1 MKQEIFKLL
10 ICKHIK
16 YVLKISL
23 VASLILFFAISRVE
37 ANPID
42 PTDLEVFFDRFLETQ
57 MEEHHIPNATVS
69 VVANGEVIL
78 QKGYGYANL
87 DGNIP
92 VDPKT
97 TLFRIGSTSKLFTWT
112 AVMQLVEQGKLDLD
126 TDVNTYLDFAI
137 PARLEKHFSKAEATP
152 ITMRHLMTHT
162 PGFEDALDGLFY
174 LSADQAPPLDE
185 YLRTYLPARVFP
197 AGEVMAYSNYG
208 TALAGYIVERV
219 SGTPFAEHIEQ
230 NIYAPLGM
238 DNSTFRQP
246 LPKNLSP
253 NLARPYR
260 FVQGE
265 YLEGGF
271 EYMPMPAGSMST
283 TASDMAKFMIAH
295 LQGGHFN
302 GNQILKEDTIKKMHS
317 QQFTHDPRLGGMT
330 LGFMEGT
337 FNNRMTLSHGGGT
350 MLFNT
355 GLYLLPEENVGIFIS
370 FSGGS
375 GSNHLVHTE
384 LYQAFLDRYYPFPR
398 AQEQVQLVEGTKGA
412 EHLLGQYHANR
423 RSFTTPSSILSL
435 MTGVVQ
441 IDADE
446 DGYLLA
452 TYLGETNR
460 LLEIESG
467 VYHNLREER
476 TQDYYGPFRT
486 LIFDTDSFGST
497 MLMSDGPMTYSKA
510 PWYATS
516 QFTVAT
522 FVAALL
528 IILGTLITWVIG
540 LVLRILRGRKYHD
553 AKLALAARWT
563 AIAFGITT
571 LGLILGFVISNEI
584 DPVYGVPLTVF
595 GVVPAWAHLIDLLPR
610 LMAFWAVP
618 ILIFAILAWHKRFWG
633 AFSRIHYSLFSAA
646 TMVLIWLFYYWN
658 LL

>member
-1 MKQEIFKLL
+1 MKKTIIKLL
-10 ICKHIK
+10 TCKPIK
-16 YVLKISL
+16 YLLKISL
-23 VASLILFFAISRVE
+23 VASLILFLAISRVE

-42 PTDLEVFFDRFLETQ
+42 PIDLEVFIDGIMAAQ

-69 VVANGEVIL
+69 VVANGEVML
-78 QKGYGYANL
+78 QKGYGYVNL
-87 DGNIP
+87 DKGILVNP
-92 VDPKT
+92 ET
-97 TLFRIGSTSKLFTWT
+97 TIFRIGSTSKLFTWT

-137 PARLEKHFSKAEATP
+137 PASLLNTPNKAEVTP

-174 LSADQAPPLDE
+174 LSAEQAPPLEE

-219 SGTPFAEHIEQ
+219 SGMPFAEYIEQ

-238 DNSTFRQP
+238 NSSTFRQP
-246 LPKNLSP
+246 LPENLSP

-271 EYMPMPAGSMST
+271 EYMPAPAGSMSS
-283 TASDMAKFMIAH
+283 TASDMAKFMLAH
-295 LQGGHFN
+295 LQDGQLN
-302 GNQILKEDTIKKMHS
+302 GNQILKEETINKMHS

-337 FNNRMTLSHGGGT
+337 FNNQRTLSHGGGT
-350 MLFNT
+350 MLYNT
-355 GLYLLPEENVGIFIS
+355 GLYLLPIENVGIFVS
-370 FSGGS
+370 FSG

-384 LYQAFLDRYYPFPR
+384 LYQDFLDRYYPVPR
-398 AQEQVQLVEGTKGA
+398 SPEQVQLAEGARGA

-423 RSFTTPSSILSL
+423 RSFTTPSSVLSL

-441 IDADE
+441 IDQDE

-460 LLEIESG
+460 LLEIEPG

-486 LIFDTDSFGST
+486 LIFDPDSFGRT

-528 IILGTLITWVIG
+528 IILGTLITWFIG
-540 LVLRILRGRKYHD
+540 LILRIIRGQKNHD

-563 AIAFGITT
+563 AVAFSITT
-571 LGLILGFVISNEI
+571 LGLVLGYVITNEI
-584 DPVYGVPLTVF
+584 DPAYGVPLTVF
-595 GVVPAWAHLIDLLPR
+595 GVVPAWAHLIDQLPILL
-610 LMAFWAVP
+610 AFLAVP

-646 TMVLIWLFYYWN
+646 TLVLIWLFYYWN